1 MVYRQW
7 HGNCKGTGLNF
18 YWFMDKSKFYLGMK
32 TERGTVDALTQTF
45 IALRTDE
52 GDYLVF
58 GWDEYESEGEENR
71 R

>member
-1 MVYRQW
+1 MARKLQRNGIKFFW
-7 HGNCKGTGLNF
+7 L
-18 YWFMDKSKFYLGMK
+18 MDKSKFYLGMK

-71 R
+71 G

>member
-1 MVYRQW
+1 
-7 HGNCKGTGLNF
+7 
-18 YWFMDKSKFYLGMK
+18 MDKSKFYLGMK

-71 R
+71 G

>member
-1 MVYRQW
+1 
-7 HGNCKGTGLNF
+7 
-18 YWFMDKSKFYLGMK
+18 MDKSKFYLGMK